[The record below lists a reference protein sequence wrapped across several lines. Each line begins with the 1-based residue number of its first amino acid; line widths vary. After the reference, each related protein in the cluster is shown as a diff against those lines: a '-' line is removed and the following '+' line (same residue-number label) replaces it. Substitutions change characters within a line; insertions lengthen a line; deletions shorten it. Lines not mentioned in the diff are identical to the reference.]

1 MDIIFLIN
9 FLNFNFPLF
18 ILFLIKKME
27 QLGVSICDF
36 IEDVENVKRF
46 DLAKTLCI
54 NRKKEIDVVNN
65 KLNQDIKSYIDDEV
79 LYIQSRINIIEKYK
93 YKVKN

>member
-1 MDIIFLIN
+1 
-9 FLNFNFPLF
+9 
-18 ILFLIKKME
+18 ME
-27 QLGVSICDF
+27 QLGVSKCEF

-79 LYIQSRINIIEKYK
+79 LNIQSRINIIEKYK
-93 YKVKN
+93 FKVKN